1 MSFLVICILLI
12 LLHFGVPT
20 SVGLQKQEKQIAAQ
34 SVATAPIKPLVAEEE
49 TEQATIFH
57 PLDIPKKFCVGDPDL
72 VTNSE
77 NNIPFK
83 QY

>member
-34 SVATAPIKPLVAEEE
+34 SVATAPIKPGSRRRDGTSDNFSPPRYPKEVLCGGPGPCN
-49 TEQATIFH
+49 EQ
-57 PLDIPKKFCVGDPDL
+57 
-72 VTNSE
+72 
-77 NNIPFK
+77 
-83 QY
+83 